1 MKKKLIAALL
11 LFFIVASGFSV
22 YASVE
27 YSDTFAQDVLKS
39 LDIMKGDE
47 NGDMRLSSNLTRAEF
62 AKIAINSSKYKNSVA
77 LGAKISVF
85 QDCTYTH
92 WAAPYVKVA
101 VSNKVIT
108 GYPDGTFKPNNNV
121 SLEEAVTVLLR
132 LLGYGDEDFGNTWP
146 YGQIS
151 LAQNIGIMDNVARKI
166 GEAITREDALKLVY
180 NTLNSSIKGSDREY
194 CSEIDVTLYGD
205 VIIMATN
212 KEDSS
217 VSYGKVLTS
226 AGTFKCDDYI
236 SDYVGLKGSLAVKTG
251 GEVIC
256 FTEDRLNSVSEY
268 IVYSVLSDSII
279 AYHNGAMTELKVSGG
294 TPVYSGAEK
303 LTFSSARSSVE
314 IGDVIYAVMASNGS
328 VDYLTLT
335 RDSLEGPTVLY
346 NYTQNW
352 YNRFTGD
359 SSALTVIRNGEKVD
373 LSAVKANDVL
383 YYSKEL
389 RTVFAYSKTVSG
401 IYEKALPN
409 KDTPTSVV
417 VSGTEYQIESVEA
430 FQKLSSAGELTF
442 GSSVVLLL
450 GKDGKIAG
458 VMSSKV
464 ASDTAETVG
473 ILSQTGKKQ
482 YEKDN
487 ETYTSRYVT
496 IILTDGTS
504 VEYRTDNDY
513 SSFVNSV
520 VRVTFENDSA
530 KLTKVNN
537 ATITGRVD
545 AQNMKIGKYNV
556 SNGVQILDISTT
568 RADYAINAV
577 STYMPRLDGITLTNS
592 SVLWYKINSMGEITK
607 LILKDVTGDTALYG
621 IISEYSEP
629 SETSMSTTAS
639 YTIDSN
645 GQQLRYTGGIFSNLN
660 HSTPVKMIVSG
671 NQIQTMSEIYAVN
684 GKISDV
690 NSHSITAGNVE
701 YQLSDNVIVYRQL
714 SVRNFAIMTLSEL
727 VETYKDY
734 TVTAYQDK
742 AQSLGGRIRILIV
755 R

>member
-11 LFFIVASGFSV
+11 LLFIVASSFGA

-27 YSDTFAQDVLKS
+27 YSDTFAQDVMKS

-101 VSNKVIT
+101 VTNKVIT

-151 LAQNIGIMDNVARKI
+151 LAQNIGIMDNVPRKI
-166 GEAITREDALKLVY
+166 GEAITREDVLKLVY
-180 NTLNSSIKGSDREY
+180 NTLNAGVKGSDREY
-194 CSEIDVTLYGD
+194 CSEIDVTLYSD

-335 RDSLEGPTVLY
+335 RDSLEGPYVLY
-346 NYTQNW
+346 SYTQDW
-352 YNRFTGD
+352 YNRFNGD
-359 SSALTVIRNGEKVD
+359 PSNLSVIRNGEKVD

-577 STYMPRLDGITLTNS
+577 SAYMPRLDGITLTNS

-621 IISEYSEP
+621 IISDYSEP
-629 SETSMSTTAS
+629 SETSMSATAS

-701 YQLSDNVIVYRQL
+701 YQLSDNVIVYKQL